1 MAVIDRSDRISGASA
16 DEVVSSVRALVDT
29 GALSAGESL
38 PPIRDLAGSLG
49 LNRNTVAA
57 AYAQLAAAGVVESR
71 RRGGTVVLGVPDL
84 AREGLAPSGL
94 VDLSSGNPDPAL
106 LPGLAGALDAGYVPS
121 LYGGSPVDPDLA
133 RWAGEHLA
141 PDVDGE
147 HRVVLAH
154 GAVDA
159 VERLLAAHLT
169 RGDLVAV
176 EDPCFLSSI
185 GTLRLGGY
193 RAVPVAVD
201 DEGMC
206 VAGLR
211 DALGE
216 GARAVVCTP
225 RAHNPTGVSL
235 TPGRAAALRD
245 VLAEHPDVLVVEDDH
260 FSAVSTRAYLRITPP
275 GAPRWALVRSVS
287 KFLGPDLRLA
297 FVLADTTT
305 AARLETRL
313 SSSTTWVSHVL
324 QCVVAHVLAE
334 PGTDALLDRA
344 RATYA
349 RRSDRLAA
357 ALGERGLP
365 VPGPG
370 DGLNLWVPL
379 PVPGAAQ
386 QVVDDLAARG
396 WAVRAGDDFTLGAG
410 HPPAIRVTTSTLD
423 ARQAV
428 AFAADLA
435 AIVRPRDTSG
445 ERLRG
450 RNAPA
455 RARTAAD
462 DERRIDERSIDER
475 PASHVTGGR
484 ATGLDVQGAGS

>member
-1 MAVIDRSDRISGASA
+1 MIDRTDRIDGASA

-29 GALSAGESL
+29 GALSAGEAL
-38 PPIRDLAGSLG
+38 PPIRDLAGRLG

-71 RRGGTVVLGVPDL
+71 RRGGTVVLGVPELDG
-84 AREGLAPSGL
+84 EGRTPAGL
-94 VDLSSGNPDPAL
+94 VDLSSGNPDPSL
-106 LPGLAGALDAGYVPS
+106 LPDLTGALAGGYTPR
-121 LYGGSPVDPDLA
+121 LYGGSPVDADLA
-133 RWAGEHLA
+133 RWAQEHLA
-141 PDVDGE
+141 PDVDRE

-169 RGDLVAV
+169 RGDLVVV

-193 RAVPVAVD
+193 RGAPVPVD
-201 DEGMC
+201 DEGMS

-211 DALGE
+211 DALTS

-235 TPGRAAALRD
+235 TPRRAAALRE

-260 FSAVSTRAYLRITPP
+260 FSAVSTRPYLRITPP

-287 KFLGPDLRLA
+287 KFLGPDLRVA
-297 FVLADTTT
+297 FVLADATT

-324 QCVVAHVLAE
+324 QRIVAHVLAD
-334 PGTDALLDRA
+334 PRTDALLDRA

-349 RRSDRLAA
+349 RRSERLAV

-365 VPGPG
+365 VPGPE

-379 PVPGAAQ
+379 PVPGSTRRI
-386 QVVDDLAARG
+386 VDDLAAHG
-396 WAVRAGDDFTLGAG
+396 WAVRAGEDFTLGTG
-410 HPPAIRVTTSTLD
+410 HAPAIRVTTSTLD
-423 ARQAV
+423 TRQAV
-428 AFAADLA
+428 ALATDLA
-435 AIVRPRDTSG
+435 TI
-445 ERLRG
+445 LR
-450 RNAPA
+450 
-455 RARTAAD
+455 
-462 DERRIDERSIDER
+462 
-475 PASHVTGGR
+475 SH
-484 ATGLDVQGAGS
+484 DSPGAGS

>member
-1 MAVIDRSDRISGASA
+1 MIDLIDRIYGASA

-38 PPIRDLAGSLG
+38 PPIRDLAGRLG

-57 AYAQLAAAGVVESR
+57 AYAQLAAAGVVQSR
-71 RRGGTVVLGVPDL
+71 RRGGTVVLGVPVLDG
-84 AREGLAPSGL
+84 EGRTPVGL
-94 VDLSSGNPDPAL
+94 VDLSSGNPDPSL
-106 LPGLAGALDAGYVPS
+106 LPDLTGALAGGYTPR
-121 LYGGSPVDPDLA
+121 LYGGASVDADLA
-133 RWAGEHLA
+133 RWAREHLA
-141 PDVDGE
+141 PDVDRE

-193 RAVPVAVD
+193 RGAPVPVD
-201 DEGMC
+201 DEGMS

-211 DALGE
+211 DALTS

-235 TPGRAAALRD
+235 TPRRAAALRD

-260 FSAVSTRAYLRITPP
+260 FSAVSTRPYLRITPR

-287 KFLGPDLRLA
+287 KFLGPDLRVA
-297 FVLADTTT
+297 FVLADATT

-324 QCVVAHVLAE
+324 QRVVAHVLAD
-334 PGTDALLDRA
+334 PGTDVLLDRA

-349 RRSDRLAA
+349 RRGERLAA
-357 ALGERGLP
+357 ALTDRGIP
-365 VPGPG
+365 VPGRG

-379 PVPGAAQ
+379 PVQGSARR
-386 QVVDDLAARG
+386 VVDDLADRG
-396 WAVRAGDDFTLGAG
+396 WAVRAGDDFTLGTG
-410 HPPAIRVTTSTLD
+410 HAPAIRVTTSTLD

-428 AFAADLA
+428 ALATDLA
-435 AIVRPRDTSG
+435 AIVRHHDTSG
-445 ERLRG
+445 
-450 RNAPA
+450 
-455 RARTAAD
+455 
-462 DERRIDERSIDER
+462 
-475 PASHVTGGR
+475 
-484 ATGLDVQGAGS
+484 AGS

>member
-1 MAVIDRSDRISGASA
+1 MIDRIDRIDRIEGASA
-16 DEVVSSVRALVDT
+16 DEVVSSVRTLVET
-29 GALSAGESL
+29 GALRAGESL
-38 PPIRDLAGSLG
+38 PPIRDLAGALG

-84 AREGLAPSGL
+84 DRDGLAPSGL
-94 VDLSSGNPDPAL
+94 VDLSSGNPDPSL
-106 LPGLAGALDAGYVPS
+106 LPGLAGALDAGYAPS
-121 LYGGSPVDPDLA
+121 LYGGPPVDADLV
-133 RWAGEHLA
+133 RWAQEHLA
-141 PDVDGE
+141 PDVDRE

-193 RAVPVAVD
+193 RGVPVPVD
-201 DEGMC
+201 DEGMS

-211 DALGE
+211 DALAA

-235 TPGRAAALRD
+235 TPRRAAALRD
-245 VLAEHPDVLVVEDDH
+245 ALSEHPDVLVVEDDH
-260 FSAVSTRAYLRITPP
+260 FSAVSTHPYVRITPP

-297 FVLADTTT
+297 FVLADATT

-313 SSSTTWVSHVL
+313 GSSTTWVSHVL
-324 QCVVAHVLAE
+324 QRVVAHLLAD
-334 PGTDALLDRA
+334 PGTDVLLDQA

-349 RRSDRLAA
+349 RRSDRLAV
-357 ALGERGLP
+357 ALGEIGVA

-379 PVPGAAQ
+379 PVPGSARR
-386 QVVDDLAARG
+386 VVEDLAAHG
-396 WAVRAGDDFTLGAG
+396 WAVRAGDDFTLGTG
-410 HPPAIRVTTSTLD
+410 RPSAIRVTTSTLD
-423 ARQAV
+423 APQAE
-428 AFAADLA
+428 AFATDLA
-435 AIVRPRDTSG
+435 AILGPHDTLG
-445 ERLRG
+445 
-450 RNAPA
+450 A
-455 RARTAAD
+455 RARGRTAPTRAG
-462 DERRIDERSIDER
+462 
-475 PASHVTGGR
+475 TGGAEQR
-484 ATGLDVQGAGS
+484 ATGLDAQGEAS